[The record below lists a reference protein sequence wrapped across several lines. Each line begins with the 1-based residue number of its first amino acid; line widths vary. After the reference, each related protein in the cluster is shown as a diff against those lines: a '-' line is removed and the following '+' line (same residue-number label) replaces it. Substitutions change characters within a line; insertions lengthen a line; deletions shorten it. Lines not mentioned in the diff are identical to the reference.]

1 MRLRFVVPDRPGGM
15 PSGGDRYD
23 EALAAALGDRGW
35 QVEVVR
41 VGGAWP
47 WPDRRALAALDEA
60 LGEAADASAPVLLDG
75 LVACPAPA
83 HVVRSAAQ
91 RPTAV
96 LVHSRLSAG
105 AGASGA
111 AAAELDRREAEALT
125 AAGAVVTP
133 SRFSAD
139 ELRERY
145 RLDRVYVARPGVRP
159 AEVAGGSVARSS
171 TATDSSGIP
180 RLLTLAAI
188 SPPKNHAVLL
198 EALAEVQ
205 DLPWAA
211 VCAGPVPDMGHLRAL
226 RARAQELGLA
236 RRLYWP
242 GAVLGSD
249 LDRLWSTTDLLVH
262 PSRTETFGLVV
273 AEAHAHGIPTVVG
286 SGTGAVEALV
296 GDGDAADAPGTAV
309 ATDDPAELVQ
319 VLRRWLTD
327 HDLRQRW
334 RTAALAR
341 REQLPGWEATAAAV
355 EEALAGI
362 GR

>member
-1 MRLRFVVPDRPGGM
+1 MRLRFVVPDRPGAM

-47 WPDRRALAALDEA
+47 WPDRRALTALDEA
-60 LGEAADASAPVLLDG
+60 LGEVTDASTPVLLDG

-83 HVVRSAAQ
+83 QIVRAAAQ

-105 AGASGA
+105 AGTSGA
-111 AAAELDRREAEALT
+111 AAAELDRREAEVLT
-125 AAGAVVTP
+125 AAGAVLTP

-145 RLDRVYVARPGVRP
+145 RLDRVWVARPGVAP
-159 AEVAGGSVARSS
+159 AEVAGGSGLRS
-171 TATDSSGIP
+171 ASGASGVP
-180 RLLTLAAI
+180 RFLTLAAI
-188 SPPKNHAVLL
+188 TPPKNHAVLL

-205 DLPWAA
+205 DVPWAA
-211 VCAGPVPDMGHLRAL
+211 VCAGPVPDMGYLRTL
-226 RARAQELGLA
+226 RARAGELGLA
-236 RRLYWP
+236 RRVYWP

-286 SGTGAVEALV
+286 AGTGAVEALV
-296 GDGDAADAPGTAV
+296 GDGDVADGPGTAV
-309 ATDDPAELVQ
+309 ATDGPAELVQ

-327 HDLRQRW
+327 QGLRKRW
-334 RTAALAR
+334 GTAALVR

-355 EEALAGI
+355 EEALAAI